1 MEPRR
6 RFLRDSILDQ
16 MLRELRDIQDKVEL
30 SEREFTSE
38 LGPILQ
44 AALELYES
52 NKVVLSHIEKA
63 IASVRCDA
71 SPTSYLGDMLM
82 AATHIRMGLT
92 AFHSVLVEYSAASAG
107 EEKTVRTNPPSKPA
121 R

>member
-1 MEPRR
+1 MEPKR
-6 RFLRDSILDQ
+6 RFLRDAILDQ

-52 NKVVLSHIEKA
+52 NKVVLSHIEQA
-63 IASVRCDA
+63 IGSVRCDA

-92 AFHSVLVEYSAASAG
+92 AFHSVLVQYSAASAG
-107 EEKTVRTNPPSKPA
+107 EQELAETDSSSEPA
-121 R
+121 T